1 MNIIQQQDRLKSLP
15 EEALIEYVA
24 NPTGEVPTFLA
35 LGELERR
42 KVMKNKY
49 AAQQAERPPVAEQI
63 VEESMTAMIPQ
74 GITQGL
80 PQGMPQPPMPQ
91 GMPQPPMPREEI
103 RSESIENMGIAAN
116 NPQNIGT
123 AMAAGGIVGYQTGGD
138 VLDSGYF
145 SGMGAAVPSYLQA
158 QESILGQLS
167 GADSRTSKFFA
178 DQAAQLAD
186 DRAKLEGDSEREM
199 YRALIRGGAAAAAS
213 DSPYAL
219 KGIASGIGTGF
230 ESYNQGVDK
239 IREQENL
246 IDKETRML
254 DAAKYADINAQSA
267 AFRSDYLKRQEIEAD
282 RLAALA
288 RAAAL
293 NKADELENLKFEET
307 VRARV
312 AKSEEFNLANNL
324 LNRQGADRSQ
334 KASNNEAIIS
344 YLTALD
350 LAARRGQP
358 DQIRALLKQGLV
370 LPAGNASIDM
380 VERMGLKNKYAAQIK
395 EYEKQLQNDL
405 NKITR

>member
-63 VEESMTAMIPQ
+63 VEESMTAMVPQ

-103 RSESIENMGIAAN
+103 MSESIENMGIAAN

-123 AMAAGGIVGYQTGGD
+123 AMAAGGIVGYQAGGN
-138 VLDSGYF
+138 VPDSGYF

-167 GADSRTSKFFA
+167 GADSRTSRFFA

-254 DAAKYADINAQSA
+254 DAAKYADLNAQSA

-288 RAAAL
+288 RANAAKSDSDLDKLNFKLNLEKSIKEDTKFGLSDNILNRVGKDRNQKTANNAAL
-293 NKADELENLKFEET
+293 MNYFTELKYALDMGNTDTFNRLLNRGLYLKDGKDT
-307 VRARV
+307 INAV
-312 AKSEEFNLANNL
+312 EEFNIKNIFGVLDDEDL
-324 LNRQGADRSQ
+324 LEQMP
-334 KASNNEAIIS
+334 K
-344 YLTALD
+344 
-350 LAARRGQP
+350 
-358 DQIRALLKQGLV
+358 
-370 LPAGNASIDM
+370 
-380 VERMGLKNKYAAQIK
+380 KN
-395 EYEKQLQNDL
+395 
-405 NKITR
+405 

>member
-1 MNIIQQQDRLKSLP
+1 VCSSDL
-15 EEALIEYVA
+15 
-24 NPTGEVPTFLA
+24 
-35 LGELERR
+35 
-42 KVMKNKY
+42 
-49 AAQQAERPPVAEQI
+49 
-63 VEESMTAMIPQ
+63 
-74 GITQGL
+74 
-80 PQGMPQPPMPQ
+80 
-91 GMPQPPMPREEI
+91 
-103 RSESIENMGIAAN
+103 IENMGIAAN

-123 AMAAGGIVGYQTGGD
+123 AMAAGGIVGYQEGGN

-178 DQAAQLAD
+178 DQAALLAD

-282 RLAALA
+282 REAALG
-288 RAAAL
+288 RAAAA
-293 NKADELENLKFEET
+293 NKADNLDRLKFEESVIT
-307 VRARV
+307 RV
-312 AKSEEFNLANNL
+312 TGSNEFNLGNNL

-334 KASNNEAIIS
+334 KAGNNAALIS
-344 YLTALD
+344 YLSELEI
-350 LAARRGQP
+350 AARYGNS
-358 DQIRALLKQGLV
+358 DKIAALLNQGLV
-370 LPAGNASIDM
+370 LPAGRNSFDM
-380 VERMGLKNKYAAQIK
+380 VERLGLKKKYAAQVE
-395 EYEKQLQNDL
+395 EYAQQLKNELEKIST
-405 NKITR
+405 K

>member
-288 RAAAL
+288 RAAAA

>member
-1 MNIIQQQDRLKSLP
+1 
-15 EEALIEYVA
+15 
-24 NPTGEVPTFLA
+24 
-35 LGELERR
+35 
-42 KVMKNKY
+42 
-49 AAQQAERPPVAEQI
+49 
-63 VEESMTAMIPQ
+63 
-74 GITQGL
+74 
-80 PQGMPQPPMPQ
+80 
-91 GMPQPPMPREEI
+91 MPREEI
-103 RSESIENMGIAAN
+103 MSESIENMGIAAN

-123 AMAAGGIVGYQTGGD
+123 AMAAGGIVGYQAGGN
-138 VLDSGYF
+138 VPDSGYF

-167 GADSRTSKFFA
+167 GADSRTSRFFA

-254 DAAKYADINAQSA
+254 DAAKYADLNAQSA

-288 RAAAL
+288 RANAAKSDSDLDKLNFKLNLEKSIKEDTKFGLSDNILNRVGKDRNQKTANNAAL
-293 NKADELENLKFEET
+293 MNYFTELKYALDMGNTDTFNRLLNRGLYLKDGKDT
-307 VRARV
+307 INAV
-312 AKSEEFNLANNL
+312 EEFNIKNIFGVLDDEDL
-324 LNRQGADRSQ
+324 LEQMP
-334 KASNNEAIIS
+334 K
-344 YLTALD
+344 
-350 LAARRGQP
+350 
-358 DQIRALLKQGLV
+358 
-370 LPAGNASIDM
+370 
-380 VERMGLKNKYAAQIK
+380 KN
-395 EYEKQLQNDL
+395 
-405 NKITR
+405 

>member
-288 RAAAL
+288 RANAAKDAANLDKLNFKLNLEKSIREDEKFNLSDNILNRVGKGLNEKAANNAAL
-293 NKADELENLKFEET
+293 INYFTELKYAQDMGQTDRFNRLLDRGLYLKDGKDTINAVERFNIKNIFQ
-307 VRARV
+307 V
-312 AKSEEFNLANNL
+312 KSGE
-324 LNRQGADRSQ
+324 D
-334 KASNNEAIIS
+334 
-344 YLTALD
+344 
-350 LAARRGQP
+350 
-358 DQIRALLKQGLV
+358 LLKEM
-370 LPAGNASIDM
+370 P
-380 VERMGLKNKYAAQIK
+380 KK
-395 EYEKQLQNDL
+395 
-405 NKITR
+405 

>member
-63 VEESMTAMIPQ
+63 VEESMTAMMPQ

-80 PQGMPQPPMPQ
+80 PQGMPQGMPQPPMPQ

-103 RSESIENMGIAAN
+103 MSESIENMGIAAN

-123 AMAAGGIVGYQTGGD
+123 AMAAGGIVGYQEGGN

-167 GADSRTSKFFA
+167 GADSRTSKVFA
-178 DQAAQLAD
+178 DQAALLAD
-186 DRAKLEGDSEREM
+186 DRAKLEGDAEREI

-213 DSPYAL
+213 DAPYAL

-282 RLAALA
+282 REAEQTREEPA
-288 RAAAL
+288 
-293 NKADELENLKFEET
+293 NKADTLARLKFE
-307 VRARV
+307 
-312 AKSEEFNLANNL
+312 
-324 LNRQGADRSQ
+324 
-334 KASNNEAIIS
+334 
-344 YLTALD
+344 
-350 LAARRGQP
+350 AA
-358 DQIRALLKQGLV
+358 V
-370 LPAGNASIDM
+370 
-380 VERMGLKNKYAAQIK
+380 
-395 EYEKQLQNDL
+395 
-405 NKITR
+405 ITGTTGS